1 MTRSYTG
8 TLASDGKE
16 FDSSRGRNR
25 PFDFTSMF
33 MLFISRFRHYDSRCY
48 ANPWH
53 VSVSSVGKGQVIKG
67 WEQGESVLPLI
78 MALCA
83 YHNLSSNRST

>member
-1 MTRSYTG
+1 MTDPDLTVMTRSYTG

-33 MLFISRFRHYDSRCY
+33 MTFIARVHIVYVCRHANSCDYAIFTSR
-48 ANPWH
+48 
-53 VSVSSVGKGQVIKG
+53 
-67 WEQGESVLPLI
+67 
-78 MALCA
+78 
-83 YHNLSSNRST
+83 

>member
-1 MTRSYTG
+1 MTDPDLTVMTRSYTG

-33 MLFISRFRHYDSRCY
+33 MTFIARVHIVYVC
-48 ANPWH
+48 
-53 VSVSSVGKGQVIKG
+53 
-67 WEQGESVLPLI
+67 
-78 MALCA
+78 
-83 YHNLSSNRST
+83 